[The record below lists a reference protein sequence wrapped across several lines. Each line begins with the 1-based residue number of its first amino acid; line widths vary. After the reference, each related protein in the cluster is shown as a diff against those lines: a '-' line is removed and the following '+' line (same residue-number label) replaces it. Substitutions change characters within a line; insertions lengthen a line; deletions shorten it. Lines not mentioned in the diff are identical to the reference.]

1 MEMPFSTALPSPHG
15 PLILAFLDPTIA
27 TGNDPSVRRV
37 LHALA
42 QLAEKYEIRLQL
54 PTPNTGERVA
64 RLL

>member
-1 MEMPFSTALPSPHG
+1 M
-15 PLILAFLDPTIA
+15 AFLDPTSA

-37 LHALA
+37 LTPLA
-42 QLAEKYEIRLQL
+42 QLAEKYEIRLQQ